1 MTDALLHAFAVP
13 SKPESDYIN
22 LVSAQ
27 GCTLVDDAGKEYIDG
42 LASLWLC
49 QIGHGNE
56 HVIGAIT
63 DQLGRLETY
72 NIFDPFTHDS
82 AVQVAESIRS
92 KSPHPD
98 GRVFLGCSGS
108 EAIDTVLKLSRMIQ
122 QRRGQTDRQTIV
134 RRLGGYHGVNV
145 GGTSVQGIA
154 PNREGWGDLLPHV
167 VEADNHDIESA
178 SRIFAEQGERI
189 AAVICEPVQGAGGV
203 IVPPDGYLQGLRRLC
218 DEHGALL
225 IFDEVITG
233 FGRTGQWF
241 ASQTFDVTPDL
252 ITFAKGV
259 TSGYIPLSGVI
270 MSNAIAQELESDPG
284 KFMHGFTYS
293 GHPASCA
300 AGVANIEVIEQQG
313 LVDRSREI
321 GDQFSEGLSALQGD
335 GMINSYRGVGAIWAM
350 ELGRDAI
357 PARDAMLDRGVVCRG
372 IGEALAFCP
381 PLIITD
387 AEIGQIFDRLEDAL
401 KNS

>member
-1 MTDALLHAFAVP
+1 M
-13 SKPESDYIN
+13 
-22 LVSAQ
+22 
-27 GCTLVDDAGKEYIDG
+27 
-42 LASLWLC
+42 
-49 QIGHGNE
+49 
-56 HVIGAIT
+56 
-63 DQLGRLETY
+63 
-72 NIFDPFTHDS
+72 
-82 AVQVAESIRS
+82 
-92 KSPHPD
+92 
-98 GRVFLGCSGS
+98 
-108 EAIDTVLKLSRMIQ
+108 
-122 QRRGQTDRQTIV
+122 
-134 RRLGGYHGVNV
+134 
-145 GGTSVQGIA
+145 
-154 PNREGWGDLLPHV
+154 

-203 IVPPDGYLQGLRRLC
+203 IVRPDGYLQGLRRLC

-321 GDQFSEGLSALQGD
+321 GDRFS
-335 GMINSYRGVGAIWAM
+335 
-350 ELGRDAI
+350 
-357 PARDAMLDRGVVCRG
+357 
-372 IGEALAFCP
+372 
-381 PLIITD
+381 
-387 AEIGQIFDRLEDAL
+387 
-401 KNS
+401 